1 MRIGVVGDC
10 LFDVSVRASLPLE
23 PGSDTPADVELV
35 PGGQAANVAVRAARR
50 GAAVRL
56 ITPLANDAA
65 GRLLQREL
73 AGEGVDV
80 VALPA
85 ERTGLVV
92 AVVDRSGERTMLSS
106 RTPFPRGVT
115 ARHELARQLASCDW
129 VHASGY
135 ALLDP
140 HGGEAVA
147 GAIGAL
153 PARIRRS
160 ADAASL
166 PAADGSGAR
175 QLHERLASM
184 RADLVFAGRREAALL
199 LDRPG
204 VADEPLDELAGALA
218 RRSER
223 GVIVTGGADGSAAAV
238 ASIELTVP
246 AYAAHAAIL
255 DSTGAGDAFAAAVIV
270 ELGRGGWPPSAGELR
285 AAMLVGGE
293 VGSRVTRVRGAQSR
307 VLGEAEP
314 AEASAAG

>member
-10 LFDVSVRASLPLE
+10 LFDVSVRAPLPLE
-23 PGSDTPADVELV
+23 PGSDTPAEVELV
-35 PGGQAANVAVRAARR
+35 PGGQAANVAVRVARR

-56 ITPLANDAA
+56 ITPLADDAA
-65 GRLLQREL
+65 GRLLQRSL
-73 AGEGVDV
+73 ADERVEV

-92 AVVDRSGERTMLSS
+92 ALVDRTGERTMLSS

-147 GAIGAL
+147 GAVGAL

-166 PAADGSGAR
+166 SADGSTAR

-184 RADLVFAGRREAALL
+184 RADLVFAGRREATLL
-199 LDRPG
+199 LDRP
-204 VADEPLDELAGALA
+204 AAANEPLEALAGALA
-218 RRSER
+218 RRAER
-223 GVIVTGGADGSAAAV
+223 GVIVTGGAGGSAAALPPV
-238 ASIELTVP
+238 ELTVA
-246 AYAAHAAIL
+246 AYAAHAAVL
-255 DSTGAGDAFAAAVIV
+255 DSTGAGAAFAAAVIV
-270 ELGRGGWPPSAGELR
+270 ELGRAG
-285 AAMLVGGE
+285 
-293 VGSRVTRVRGAQSR
+293 
-307 VLGEAEP
+307 
-314 AEASAAG
+314 